1 MPELRKHAK
10 TRVMR
15 CLSYELHEKTRVLC
29 ILHEKTRVKHEK
41 HTKSEQTDG
50 HTGQIDT
57 AKATVLCCVRAC
69 VRACMQASKAKQ
81 FPGCGN
87 PPNLR

>member
-1 MPELRKHAK
+1 MQTGHPNAQLNQTMRNPRDIPQKIVEY
-10 TRVMR
+10 TR
-15 CLSYELHEKTRVLC
+15 
-29 ILHEKTRVKHEK
+29 KHEK
-41 HTKSEQTDG
+41 YQKANETKSEQTDR
-50 HTGQIDT
+50 HAGQIDT
-57 AKATVLCCVRAC
+57 AKATVLCCVRVRAC